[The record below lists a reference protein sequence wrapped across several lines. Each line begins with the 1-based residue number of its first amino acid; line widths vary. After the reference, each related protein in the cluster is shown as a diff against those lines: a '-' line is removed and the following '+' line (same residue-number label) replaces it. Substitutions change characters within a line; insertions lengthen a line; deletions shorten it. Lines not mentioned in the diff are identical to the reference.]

1 MDFLKEMRLYHMR
14 KRKVSNWLSI
24 ILTTMKSEADS
35 KSRSKKLSLIK
46 RKMIISLDKPRSSP

>member
-24 ILTTMKSEADS
+24 ILTTMKSGADS

-46 RKMIISLDKPRSSP
+46 RKMIISLDKPRSNP